1 MVWVEFSELSDKI
14 VRVVWM
20 VDSAWQY
27 MRQHYRH
34 CTERLIQSTRSTN
47 SRFVQSI
54 WNVQMLKHG
63 LGRVS

>member
-1 MVWVEFSELSDKI
+1 MVWVEFPELLNKS

-47 SRFVQSI
+47 
-54 WNVQMLKHG
+54 
-63 LGRVS
+63 